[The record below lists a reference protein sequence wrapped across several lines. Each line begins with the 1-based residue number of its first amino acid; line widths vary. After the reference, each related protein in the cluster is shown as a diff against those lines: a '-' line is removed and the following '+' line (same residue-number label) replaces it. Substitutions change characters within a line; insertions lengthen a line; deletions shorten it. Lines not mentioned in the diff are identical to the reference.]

1 MEVSVNEKKKK
12 ISNNVSLAEAIAEL
26 KITETTGIAIAIND
40 KVIKRDNWT
49 TEKLKSNDKILIIR
63 AAQGG

>member
-1 MEVSVNEKKKK
+1 MEVSVNEKKEK

-26 KITETTGIAIAIND
+26 KITETNGIAIAIND
-40 KVIKRDNWT
+40 KVIKRENWT
-49 TEKLKSNDKILIIR
+49 TEKLNSNDKILIIR

>member
-49 TEKLKSNDKILIIR
+49 TEKLKSNDEILIIR